1 MDPERLR
8 PSTLDEMVGQRHV
21 VRVLKGIIQRRAQGG
36 IVPHLLLMGPPGM
49 GKTTAAYAYAR
60 ELLGEEFGGNFY
72 EMNASDA
79 RKIDDVRTTVASYVD
94 HQPRGEAEFKVLLLD
109 EADYLTH
116 EAQAALRRIIERGT
130 ETTRFIFT
138 ANDPTQIIP
147 AIHSRC
153 LGLSFRPLTDDE
165 IKVVVERTIKALSME
180 LPPATVEAIVERA
193 DGEPRKAIFLVAG
206 GDEEIAKWVALD
218 DRLVEF
224 LTPNDRS
231 PVERVE
237 GLVQFLRA
245 QGIARDGRDAAVFL
259 DTLRRLAWKN
269 KSVPEWKWPQAMEIL
284 GQYAFRLGESAVP
297 LLHVRSGLYAW
308 LRVVDG

>member
-8 PSTLDEMVGQRHV
+8 PTTLDEMVGQRHV

-308 LRVVDG
+308 LRTVEG

>member
-8 PSTLDEMVGQRHV
+8 PTTLDEMVGQRHV

-165 IKVVVERTIKALSME
+165 IKVVVERTIKVLSME
-180 LPPATVEAIVERA
+180 LPPATVDAIVERA

-308 LRVVDG
+308 LRTVEG